1 MRKNLLYSL
10 LSLCAVLLF
19 WACGEG
25 VVESAEDS
33 DHLALERYGNL
44 TAADVIDALEQ
55 CKGNKECESQITQA
69 FRDNPISKK
78 DPVDEDTVVSSSSA
92 KDSVLSSSSL
102 SIKSSSSVTDSL
114 SSSAPADSLSSSVNE
129 ESSSSSVEESSSSA
143 PESSSSVEVSS
154 SSVPESSSSVEESSS
169 SEPESSSSEEES
181 SSSEEVILPLG
192 GTCVPVDKQAYVG
205 DTVVWQY
212 VKNEGTRD
220 GKVYE
225 WENMDAASGTGFQTT
240 NAPMVGMV
248 FDSPLNKTFP
258 HLTVDDQDMGE
269 CGSVKI
275 VARPVES
282 SSSVTSSPSS
292 SPTSGTS
299 SSVPRS
305 SSSTPQ
311 SSSSDE
317 PLCDFNGILV
327 PCSKIPSSSSVTPS
341 SSSVVSS
348 SSEPPSSSSQESSS
362 SEESSSSVEP
372 ESSSSTLYTAENC
385 ATYCPNVGCGSV
397 EFSIVGAG
405 WASSQSHCIFLETK
419 PDYINADCAV
429 TINGTGVSGYVA
441 SFADSDIGYYVE
453 VTGSNCYWDIK

>member
-78 DPVDEDTVVSSSSA
+78 DPVDEDTVVSSSSV

-129 ESSSSSVEESSSSA
+129 ESSSSVEESSSSA
-143 PESSSSVEVSS
+143 PESSSSVEESS
-154 SSVPESSSSVEESSS
+154 SSAPESSSSVEESSS
-169 SEPESSSSEEES
+169 SEPESSSSEEEES

-192 GTCVPVDKQAYVG
+192 GTCKPVDRQAYVG

-212 VKNEGTRD
+212 IKNEGTRD
-220 GKVYE
+220 GKEYE
-225 WENMDAASGTGFQTT
+225 WENLDGARGTGFQTT
-240 NAPMVGMV
+240 SVPMVGMV
-248 FDSPLNKTFP
+248 FDSPLDKTFP
-258 HLTVDDQDMGE
+258 LLTVDGQDMGE
-269 CGSVKI
+269 CVSVKI

-299 SSVPRS
+299 SSVRS

-311 SSSSDE
+311 PSSSE
-317 PLCDFNGILV
+317 GCTINYMGEV
-327 PCSKIPSSSSVTPS
+327 ECPSSSSVTPS

-405 WASSQSHCIFLETK
+405 WATSQSHCIFLETK

-453 VTGSNCYWDIK
+453 VTGSNCYWDMK

>member
-78 DPVDEDTVVSSSSA
+78 DPVDEDTVVSSSSV

-129 ESSSSSVEESSSSA
+129 ESSSSVEESSSSA
-143 PESSSSVEVSS
+143 PESSSSVEESS
-154 SSVPESSSSVEESSS
+154 SSAPESSSSVEESSS
-169 SEPESSSSEEES
+169 SEPESSSSEEEES

-192 GTCVPVDKQAYVG
+192 GTCKPVDRQAYVG

-212 VKNEGTRD
+212 IKNEGTRD
-220 GKVYE
+220 GKEYE
-225 WENMDAASGTGFQTT
+225 WENLDGARGTGFQTT
-240 NAPMVGMV
+240 SVPMVGMV
-248 FDSPLNKTFP
+248 FDTPLDKTFP
-258 HLTVDDQDMGE
+258 LLTVDGQDMGE
-269 CGSVKI
+269 CVSVKI

-299 SSVPRS
+299 SSVRS

-311 SSSSDE
+311 SSSSE
-317 PLCDFNGILV
+317 GC
-327 PCSKIPSSSSVTPS
+327 KINYMGEVECPGSSSVTPS

>member
-78 DPVDEDTVVSSSSA
+78 DPVDEDTVVSSSSV

-129 ESSSSSVEESSSSA
+129 ESSSSVEESSSSA
-143 PESSSSVEVSS
+143 PESSSSVEESS
-154 SSVPESSSSVEESSS
+154 SSAPESSSSVEESSS
-169 SEPESSSSEEES
+169 SEPESSSSEEEES

-192 GTCVPVDKQAYVG
+192 GTCKPVDRQAYVG

-212 VKNEGTRD
+212 IKNEGTRD
-220 GKVYE
+220 GKEYE
-225 WENMDAASGTGFQTT
+225 WENLDGARGTGFQTT
-240 NAPMVGMV
+240 SVPMVGMV
-248 FDSPLNKTFP
+248 FDSPLDKTFP
-258 HLTVDDQDMGE
+258 LLTVDGQDMGE
-269 CGSVKI
+269 CVSVKI

-299 SSVPRS
+299 SSVRS

-311 SSSSDE
+311 SSSSE
-317 PLCDFNGILV
+317 GC
-327 PCSKIPSSSSVTPS
+327 KINYMGEVECPSSSSVTPS

-397 EFSIVGAG
+397 AFSIVGTG

-453 VTGSNCYWDIK
+453 VTGSNCYWDMDMK

>member
-78 DPVDEDTVVSSSSA
+78 DPVDEDTVVSRSSV

-129 ESSSSSVEESSSSA
+129 ESSSSVEESSSSA
-143 PESSSSVEVSS
+143 PESSSSVEESS
-154 SSVPESSSSVEESSS
+154 SSAPESSSSVEESSS
-169 SEPESSSSEEES
+169 SEPESSSSEEEES

-192 GTCVPVDKQAYVG
+192 GTCKPVDRQAYVG

-212 VKNEGTRD
+212 IKNEGTRD
-220 GKVYE
+220 GKEYE
-225 WENMDAASGTGFQTT
+225 WENLDGARGTGFQTT
-240 NAPMVGMV
+240 SVPMVGMV
-248 FDSPLNKTFP
+248 FDSPLDKTFP
-258 HLTVDDQDMGE
+258 LLTVDGQDMGE
-269 CGSVKI
+269 CVSVKI

-299 SSVPRS
+299 SSVRS

-311 SSSSDE
+311 SSSSE
-317 PLCDFNGILV
+317 GCKMNYMGELEC
-327 PCSKIPSSSSVTPS
+327 PSSSSVTPS

-397 EFSIVGAG
+397 EFSIVGTG

-419 PDYINADCAV
+419 PAFINAACAV
-429 TINGTGVSGYVA
+429 TINGTGVSDYVA

-453 VTGSNCYWDIK
+453 VTGSNCYWDMDMK